1 MAVLKPRSR
10 QVSFRLSEDEYQIL
24 CHFCVSMGA
33 RSISDVARSAVCDMV
48 GLSRHGAGG
57 PLALDLRI
65 KQLNQKIENLADL
78 VKGNGARSATKLS
91 YGG

>member
-1 MAVLKPRSR
+1 MSVLKTRSR

-24 CHFCVSMGA
+24 CQFCVSMGA
-33 RSISDVARSAVCDMV
+33 RSISDVARSAVCDMI
-48 GLSRHGAGG
+48 GLSRNGNDG

-65 KQLNQKIENLADL
+65 RQLNQKIENLADL
-78 VKGNGARSATKLS
+78 VKSDGRRAAAKPS